1 MRSAIS
7 HVTPLYLHPQNLE
20 ETEPVLEEAAS
31 NPSPDL
37 KDAAL
42 VDDLDPKEL
51 IRRSQ
56 VSAMNYY
63 EGSYCSYTSLDMVSH
78 VVSHI
83 RPLII
88 CRSYLPALK
97 RTMKPTEQDA
107 GRSAFTQRLEP
118 GLPARGL
125 VPASSNAGA
134 RSAARALLAR
144 VNITVP

>member
-20 ETEPVLEEAAS
+20 ETESVLEEAVG

-37 KDAAL
+37 KDTAL
-42 VDDLDPKEL
+42 VDNLDPKEL
-51 IRRSQ
+51 ICRSQ

-88 CRSYLPALK
+88 CRSYLPAS
-97 RTMKPTEQDA
+97 TMKPTEQDA

-118 GLPARGL
+118 GLPARGV
-125 VPASSNAGA
+125 VPASSNTGA
-134 RSAARALLAR
+134 RSAARALLVK